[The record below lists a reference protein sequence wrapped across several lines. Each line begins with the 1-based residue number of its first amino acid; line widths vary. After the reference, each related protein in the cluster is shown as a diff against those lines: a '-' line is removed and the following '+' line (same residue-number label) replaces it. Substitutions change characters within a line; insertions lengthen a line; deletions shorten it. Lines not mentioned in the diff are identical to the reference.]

1 LEDIDD
7 FYRLGLI
14 PINNLDIAKLVF
26 SRFLFESN
34 IAKVL
39 NLLSFVKSIG
49 LFIYPDLEISLN

>member
-14 PINNLDIAKLVF
+14 PINNLEITKLVF